1 VRIATW
7 NTFSGRHPG
16 EEAADPGRF
25 AEAVRSLDADLLGLQ
40 EVDLGQ
46 PRSGG
51 MDLTT
56 IAAEAMG
63 AVAGRFVAALTG
75 VPGSWRPADGTAG
88 VTGPAYGNAFLSRY
102 PVTGWRTVRLPP
114 APVPVPYRWPGDRLP
129 SWERDEPRVA
139 IVADVDA
146 PGGPL
151 TVVTTHLSF
160 LPVSNGRQLRRLTTG
175 ALSRTAGPLLLLGDL
190 NMGRR
195 RAERITGL
203 APLATGSTFPADA
216 PSRQIDHLLGRGV
229 GPGSG
234 GPLALPLSDHQA
246 LVADL

>member
-7 NTFSGRHPG
+7 NIYSGRRIG
-16 EEAADPGRF
+16 DEAADPDRF

-51 MDLTT
+51 HDLTG

-75 VPGSWRPADGTAG
+75 VPGGWQPADGTRA
-88 VTGPAYGNAFLSRY
+88 VSGPAYGNAFLSRY
-102 PVTGWRTVRLPP
+102 PVTGWRTLRLPP
-114 APVPVPYRWPGDRLP
+114 APVPVPYRWPGHRLP
-129 SWERDEPRVA
+129 SLERDEPRVA

-146 PGGPL
+146 PGGPM

-160 LPVSNGRQLRRLTTG
+160 LPVSNRRQLRRLVG
-175 ALSRTAGPLLLLGDL
+175 ELPGDGRPLALIGDL
-190 NMGRR
+190 NMRRR
-195 RAERITGL
+195 RAERLTRL
-203 APLATGSTFPADA
+203 APLVTGSTFPADS
-216 PSRQIDHLLGRGV
+216 PTRQIDHLLARGL
-229 GPGSG
+229 GQATG
-234 GPLALPLSDHQA
+234 GPVALPLSDHQA
-246 LVADL
+246 LVADLA